1 MRLKPVFKDGQ
12 KKTNFQLDEE
22 RMEETQISKIKNK
35 RRNIINDVKKY
46 TGSKRLLLTI
56 IYKKKN
62 WIAWK
67 KLINSQKHTYKTSKL
82 NHEEI

>member
-35 RRNIINDVKKY
+35 RRDITNDAKKY
-46 TGSKRLLLTI
+46 TGSKTLLLTI
-56 IYKKKN
+56 TQEKIGQPGRN
-62 WIAWK
+62 
-67 KLINSQKHTYKTSKL
+67 
-82 NHEEI
+82 

>member
-35 RRNIINDVKKY
+35 RRDITNDAN
-46 TGSKRLLLTI
+46 TE
-56 IYKKKN
+56 KN